1 MSRKDAYSKGER
13 KVIHLALEE
22 AKGDVAQASL
32 LANVPKRK
40 LYALIRNDKEFNARW
55 SKDPVEPPTRN
66 EVVHRPDPSVRFAE
80 RLKDE
85 ERALSHGL
93 EAVGIVGKAKEE
105 AIAAAAFSSIH
116 LQAMRQMTAGGI
128 LKDFTQLGV
137 LMEEI
142 KGELSEGQEEEREKT
157 LYEAL
162 FNAVRYRNE
171 INRDILRG
179 ALIDA
184 QIKSKQDEKGRPQ
197 GKPGFTPMNNI
208 IVQTDATKVEVR
220 DVQADATKGKGCR

>member
-1 MSRKDAYSKGER
+1 MRKVAFSKGER
-13 KVIHLALEE
+13 KAIHLALEE
-22 AKGDVAQASL
+22 SKGNVAEAAL
-32 LANVPKRK
+32 LVNIPKSK
-40 LYALIRNDKEFNARW
+40 LYNLIRGDEEFNARW
-55 SKDPVEPPTRN
+55 SKDPVEPPTKN
-66 EVVHRPDPSVRFAE
+66 EVVHRPNPSVQFAD

-142 KGELSEGQEEEREKT
+142 KGELSAGQEEDREKT
-157 LYEAL
+157 LYEAY
-162 FNAVRYRNE
+162 FNTVKYRNE
-171 INRDILRG
+171 INRDILKG

-184 QIKSKQDEKGRPQ
+184 QIKAKQSEKGRPR
-197 GKPGFTPMNNI
+197 GKPGFTPINH
-208 IVQTDATKVEVR
+208 IVVQAGDATKVELR
-220 DVQADATKGKGCR
+220 DASKKTAN

>member
-1 MSRKDAYSKGER
+1 LRKVAFSKGER
-13 KVIHLALEE
+13 KAIHLALEE
-22 AKGDVAQASL
+22 SKGNVAEAAL
-32 LANVPKRK
+32 LVNIPKSK
-40 LYALIRNDKEFNARW
+40 LYSLVRGDEEFNARW
-55 SKDPVEPPTRN
+55 SKDPVEPPTKS
-66 EVVHRPDPSVRFAE
+66 EVVHRPNPSVQFAD

-142 KGELSEGQEEEREKT
+142 KGELSAGQEEEREKT

-162 FNAVRYRNE
+162 FNTVKYRNE
-171 INRDILRG
+171 INRDILKG

-184 QIKSKQDEKGRPQ
+184 QIKAKQNDKGRPR

-208 IVQTDATKVEVR
+208 IVQTDATKVEVK
-220 DVQADATKGKGCR
+220 DASKGTSN

>member
-1 MSRKDAYSKGER
+1 LRKNQYSKGER
-13 KVIHLALEE
+13 KAIHLALEE
-22 AKGDVAQASL
+22 ADGDVTKAAL
-32 LANVPKRK
+32 LLDMPKGNIYK
-40 LYALIRNDKEFNARW
+40 LIYNDEEFNARW
-55 SKDPVEPPTRN
+55 SKDPVEPPTKS
-66 EVVHRPDPSVRFAE
+66 EVVHRPNPSVQFAD

-142 KGELSEGQEEEREKT
+142 KGELSAGQEEEREKT

-162 FNAVRYRNE
+162 FNTVKYRNE
-171 INRDILRG
+171 INRDILKG

-184 QIKSKQDEKGRPQ
+184 QIKAKQNDKSKSR

-208 IVQTDATKVEVR
+208 IVQTDATKVEVK
-220 DVQADATKGKGCR
+220 DASKGTSN

>member
-1 MSRKDAYSKGER
+1 LRKVAFSKGER
-13 KVIHLALEE
+13 KAIHLALEE
-22 AKGDVAQASL
+22 SKGNVAEAAL
-32 LANVPKRK
+32 LVNIPKSK
-40 LYALIRNDKEFNARW
+40 LYNLIRGDEEFNARW
-55 SKDPVEPPTRN
+55 SKDPVEPPTKS
-66 EVVHRPDPSVRFAE
+66 EVVHRPNPSVQFAD

-142 KGELSEGQEEEREKT
+142 KGELSAGQEEEREKT

-162 FNAVRYRNE
+162 FNTVKYRNE
-171 INRDILRG
+171 INRDILKG

-184 QIKSKQDEKGRPQ
+184 QIKAKQNDKSKPR

-208 IVQTDATKVEVR
+208 IVQTDATKVEVK
-220 DVQADATKGKGCR
+220 DASKGTSN

>member
-1 MSRKDAYSKGER
+1 MRKVAFSKGER
-13 KVIHLALEE
+13 KAIHLALEE
-22 AKGDVAQASL
+22 SKGNVAEAAL
-32 LANVPKRK
+32 LVNIPKSK
-40 LYALIRNDKEFNARW
+40 LYNLIRGDEEFNARW
-55 SKDPVEPPTRN
+55 SKDPVEPPTKS
-66 EVVHRPDPSVRFAE
+66 EVVHRPNPSVQFAD

-142 KGELSEGQEEEREKT
+142 KGELSAGQEEEREKT

-162 FNAVRYRNE
+162 FNTVKYRNE
-171 INRDILRG
+171 INRDILKG

-184 QIKSKQDEKGRPQ
+184 QIKAKQNDKSKPR

-208 IVQTDATKVEVR
+208 IVQTDATKVEVK
-220 DVQADATKGKGCR
+220 DASKGTSN

>member
-1 MSRKDAYSKGER
+1 MRKTAYSKGER
-13 KVIHLALEE
+13 KAIHLALEQS
-22 AKGDVAQASL
+22 KGDVTQASL
-32 LANVPKRK
+32 LMNIPKATLHRF
-40 LYALIRNDKEFNARW
+40 IRNNEEFNARW
-55 SKDPVEPPTRN
+55 SKDPVEPPTKN
-66 EVVHRPDPSVRFAE
+66 EVVHRPNPSVQFAD

-128 LKDFTQLGV
+128 LKDFTQLGA

-142 KGELSEGQEEEREKT
+142 KGELTAGQEEEREKT

-162 FNAVRYRNE
+162 FNTVRYRNE
-171 INRDILRG
+171 INRDILKG

-184 QIKSKQDEKGRPQ
+184 QIKAKQSEKGRPR
-197 GKPGFTPMNNI
+197 GKPGFTPINH
-208 IVQTDATKVEVR
+208 IVVQAGDATKVELR
-220 DVQADATKGKGCR
+220 DASKKTAN

>member
-1 MSRKDAYSKGER
+1 LRKTAYSKGER
-13 KVIHLALEE
+13 KAIHLALEDS
-22 AKGDVAQASL
+22 KGDVTQASVL
-32 LANVPKRK
+32 LNIPKPR
-40 LYALIRNDKEFNARW
+40 LYNFIRSDKEFNARW
-55 SKDPVEPPTRN
+55 SKNPVEPPTKS
-66 EVVHRPDPSVRFAE
+66 EVVHRPNPSVQFAD

-137 LMEEI
+137 LMDEI
-142 KGELSEGQEEEREKT
+142 KGELSAGQEEEREKT

-162 FNAVRYRNE
+162 FNTVRYRNE
-171 INRDILRG
+171 INRDILKG

-184 QIKSKQDEKGRPQ
+184 QIKAKQDEKGRPQ
-197 GKPGFTPMNNI
+197 GKPGFTPINNI
-208 IVQTDATKVEVR
+208 VVQAGTATKVELK
-220 DVQADATKGKGCR
+220 DAKGTSNKRRG